1 METTTPLAARIK
13 AARRKLQLT
22 QAQAAARWRVNKRS
36 LEAWEAGEHAPLPV
50 FRARLERALR
60 RVKGASKLLILTA
73 LLFAA
78 SLAWAGETAPYR
90 VRYSLGGSDRDI
102 IVQAESS
109 AEARRVVMQLI
120 PGATVTGAQRA
131 R

>member
-1 METTTPLAARIK
+1 MERTASLAARIK

-22 QAQAAARWRVNKRS
+22 QAQAAARWRVNQRS

-50 FRARLERALR
+50 FRARLEPGL
-60 RVKGASKLLILTA
+60 KKLLLAA

-78 SLAWAGETAPYR
+78 GPARAGETAYR
-90 VRYSLGGSDRDI
+90 VRYSLGGSGRDI

-120 PGATVTGAQRA
+120 PGATVTGTARA